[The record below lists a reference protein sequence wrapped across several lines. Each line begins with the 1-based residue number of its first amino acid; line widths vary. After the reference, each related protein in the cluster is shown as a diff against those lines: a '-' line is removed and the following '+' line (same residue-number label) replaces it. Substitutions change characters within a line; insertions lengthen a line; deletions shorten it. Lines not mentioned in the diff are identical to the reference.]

1 MDDCIAAM
9 RFCLECDKQYH
20 KASFQIGR
28 ALAAQ
33 GRNEEAVKQLQ
44 SLFSARNRF
53 CINIWE
59 IQGGS
64 QAKVML
70 LLLACRHI
78 NSILYQCMRWSSS
91 QPNLSFLCRGQT
103 ATFWSIH
110 GSREAP
116 CSIQLRLGVLVQ
128 SPTASKASAK
138 DTMSGD
144 IDDRLWCRQP
154 GSMSGNGLDETY
166 RKFAAARR
174 KYMLLYF
181 QLLQSTG
188 RLDVLMAGHAFLQS
202 TAWGSPD
209 MMVDLARW
217 ACFPLALAVAS
228 GIAAKPM
235 IPSHIV

>member
-154 GSMSGNGLDETY
+154 GSMSGNGLGRDIPQVCSGPAQVHAAVY
-166 RKFAAARR
+166 PAAAVNRT
-174 KYMLLYF
+174 L
-181 QLLQSTG
+181 G
-188 RLDVLMAGHAFLQS
+188 RADGRS
-202 TAWGSPD
+202 
-209 MMVDLARW
+209 
-217 ACFPLALAVAS
+217 CFPAVNS
-228 GIAAKPM
+228 VGQP
-235 IPSHIV
+235 